1 MSRRDPLVAV
11 QQMRDN
17 ARRVLT
23 TMSDRSRFDINTDE
37 MLQAALIRWMEVI
50 GEAARRVP
58 EEFRSDYPNVPW
70 RQTTD
75 LRNVLIH
82 DYDTVDFDL
91 LWQIIQERLPPL
103 MQQTANHHRRK
114 SAGEVIRRHRKG
126 AKHGPTGR

>member
-17 ARRVLT
+17 AQRVLT
-23 TMSDRSRFDINTDE
+23 TMSDRSRSDIDTDE

-70 RQTTD
+70 RQTTA

-91 LWQIIQERLPPL
+91 LWQIIQERLPLL
-103 MQQTANHHRRK
+103 MQQLQAIIDENLP
-114 SAGEVIRRHRKG
+114 AQ
-126 AKHGPTGR
+126 

>member
-17 ARRVLT
+17 AKLVLST
-23 TMSDRSRFDINTDE
+23 VQNCSRDDLDSDPLLEAGLT
-37 MLQAALIRWMEVI
+37 RWMELI

-58 EEFRSDYPNVPW
+58 DEFRERNPEIPW

-82 DYDTVDFDL
+82 DYDTVDLDE
-91 LWQIIQERLPPL
+91 LWRIIQEHLPPL
-103 MQQTANHHRRK
+103 VVQLQTIIDENLPA
-114 SAGEVIRRHRKG
+114 E
-126 AKHGPTGR
+126 

>member
-17 ARRVLT
+17 ALRVLT
-23 TMSDRSRFDINTDE
+23 AMQSRSRSDISTDE

-58 EEFRSDYPNVPW
+58 DEFRERYPGVPW

-82 DYDTVDFDL
+82 DYDTIDLDL
-91 LWQIIQERLPPL
+91 LWRIIQERLPAL
-103 MQQTANHHRRK
+103 LEQLQAIIDSERI
-114 SAGEVIRRHRKG
+114 AQ
-126 AKHGPTGR
+126 